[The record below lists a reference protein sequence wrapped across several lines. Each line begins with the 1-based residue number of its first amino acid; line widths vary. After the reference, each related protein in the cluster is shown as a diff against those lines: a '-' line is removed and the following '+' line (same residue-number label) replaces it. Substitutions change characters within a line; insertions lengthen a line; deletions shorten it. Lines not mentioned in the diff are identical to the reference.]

1 MHIKSAK
8 TIALEQRNFALEKF
22 TYQKSQLWVRSGLA
36 LAGCGKTLPDGSR
49 RAAAAARP

>member
-22 TYQKSQLWVRSGLA
+22 TYQSSPRG
-36 LAGCGKTLPDGSR
+36 G
-49 RAAAAARP
+49 AAPP